1 MSIKY
6 LVKNELIPNDG
17 SKEII
22 ENFTNK
28 TQDDTLEL
36 LVYPDVHYKKG
47 ARVANGMLTAS
58 KTFIYPAMLG
68 VANCGFT
75 FGKIENVTI
84 EQREKLEKTFEEY
97 SKILKAYN
105 KTYIYSKNEILEL
118 FEEYL
123 EKFYKDKKYQILF
136 DFVGI
141 TSLEDLKK
149 SVKEVL
155 TDKQID
161 TARKTLGTLGG
172 GNHFFELQYIEETY
186 NEEYKKGDIIFI
198 LHSDSIAVGDRINL
212 LFSNLSELDHL
223 KFRLKG
229 EAKRLLN
236 RLRQIEYFVFKTKLF
251 FKEPKEVLNLL
262 YSQNDYRTINANTD
276 TGKTLIKAFF
286 LASVFGDMNR
296 DMILKNYENIAKK
309 ILKDMK
315 IKILGSH
322 SHDSLMVEKNKGEIK
337 IVQRNGVQCVVN
349 DQTFILPGAL
359 GTESYLMANPNNE
372 DAYYSSNHGVGRFLD
387 KHIAKKEFDEKST
400 QEELR
405 KRNMKLYRVGKGN
418 ISEQNPNAFKDVFE
432 VTNIM
437 QKENL
442 GQRVAK
448 LRPICSMK
456 G

>member
-6 LVKNELIPNDG
+6 LVENELIPNDG

-22 ENFTNK
+22 ENFANK

-47 ARVANGMLTAS
+47 ARVVNGMLTAS
-58 KTFIYPAMLG
+58 KIFIYPAMLG

-75 FGKIENVTI
+75 FGKIENVSI

-97 SKILKAYN
+97 SKVLKAYN
-105 KTYIYSKNEILEL
+105 DTYMYSKNEILDL
-118 FEEYL
+118 FGEYL

-141 TSLEDLKK
+141 SSLEDLKMSFK
-149 SVKEVL
+149 KIL
-155 TDKQID
+155 TDEQID
-161 TARKTLGTLGG
+161 IARKTLGTLGG

-186 NEEYKKGDIIFI
+186 NENYRKGDIIFI

-212 LFSNLSELDHL
+212 LFSNLSELDYL
-223 KFRLKG
+223 RFTLKG
-229 EAKRLLN
+229 KAKRLLN
-236 RLRQIEYFVFKTKLF
+236 RLRQIKYFIFKTQLF

-262 YSQNDYRTINANTD
+262 YSQNNYRTIKANTE
-276 TGKTLIKAFF
+276 TGKVLIKAFF

-315 IKILGSH
+315 IKVLGSH

-337 IVQRNGVQCVVN
+337 IVQRNGVQYLGDDKIFV
-349 DQTFILPGAL
+349 LPGAL
-359 GTESYLMANPNNE
+359 GTESYFMFNPRNE
-372 DAYYSSNHGVGRFLD
+372 DVYYSANHGVGRFLD
-387 KHIAKKEFDEKST
+387 KHVAKKEFDEKLT

-405 KRNMKLYRVGKGN
+405 RRNMKLYRVGKGN
-418 ISEQNPNAFKDVFE
+418 ISEQNPNAFKNV
-432 VTNIM
+432 VKVISIM
-437 QKENL
+437 EKEKL
-442 GQRVAK
+442 GIRIAK